1 MNAHIAK
8 PIDLAVFYKLLRQ
21 YLMHK
26 LTGSNLSPT
35 VMSHHSLPELA
46 GLDSRTALKRVNGN
60 QTLYLQLLQQYCR
73 EHGDT
78 AKQIS
83 SLLSQQKLNA
93 ARPLAHSLKGVS
105 ANVGANKIA
114 NLAAQLEQ
122 ALATQPLPIIIT
134 RNGR

>member
-35 VMSHHSLPELA
+35 AINHHSLPELA
-46 GLDSRTALKRVNGN
+46 GLDSKTALKRINGN

-83 SLLSQQKLNA
+83 SLLSQQQLNA

-122 ALATQPLPIIIT
+122 ALATPPPIIIT